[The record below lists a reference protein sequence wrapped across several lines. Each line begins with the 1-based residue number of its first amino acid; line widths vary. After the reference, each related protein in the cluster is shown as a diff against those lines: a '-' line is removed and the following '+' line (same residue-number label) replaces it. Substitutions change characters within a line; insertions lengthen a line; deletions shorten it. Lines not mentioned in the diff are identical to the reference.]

1 MLLRVLHLLDVE
13 VQLDIAQ
20 LDAAGVLRLI
30 PRHDDLDLERWWYF
44 GQRRWVLLELGHI
57 CCVLLP
63 HFDLLV
69 LDHILVLLRKVSL
82 LFWPKTCFILDGLR
96 DPGCQVLGQL

>member
-30 PRHDDLDLERWWYF
+30 PRHDDLDLERWWYL